1 MEPIETTYETAKAEM
16 SSAYGKIYAA
26 VLDEKNAE
34 IVRLQ
39 RRVTE
44 LEETLRE
51 MA

>member
-16 SSAYGKIYAA
+16 SSAYGKIYQT

-34 IVRLQ
+34 IERLR
-39 RRVTE
+39 RRVDE
-44 LEETLRE
+44 LEATLRE